1 MILVDELDRS
11 VLGLTKNSIVT
22 KTHLLAYRA
31 FVAYIEKSFRD
42 RGLRSEVMLLPPRLS
57 LAAVIKR
64 QILEG
69 VPAVVKLHRSAQVTG
84 KIPLQVFDRSRG
96 TDDVR
101 FEGLSLVM
109 PDIVVWKLN
118 FFRI

>member
-11 VLGLTKNSIVT
+11 VFGPTEIFTVT
-22 KTHLLAYRA
+22 DIHLLADRT

-42 RGLRSEVMLLPPRLS
+42 RSLRCEVMLLPPRLP
-57 LAAVIKR
+57 LVAVVKR

-69 VPAVVKLHRSAQVTG
+69 VPAVVKIYRSAQVTG

-96 TDDVR
+96 TEDVR
-101 FEGLSLVM
+101 FEGLSLMM
-109 PDIVVWKLN
+109 PHIQAHGN
-118 FFRI
+118 